1 MGAMLGGAYFES
13 LLPIVVVV
21 GLVMAGLVFWG
32 RKKPK
37 TKSKRKKRRS

>member
-1 MGAMLGGAYFES
+1 MGAMLGGAYFEA

-21 GLVMAGLVFWG
+21 GVVMAGLMFWG

-37 TKSKRKKRRS
+37 TKSKRRKRK